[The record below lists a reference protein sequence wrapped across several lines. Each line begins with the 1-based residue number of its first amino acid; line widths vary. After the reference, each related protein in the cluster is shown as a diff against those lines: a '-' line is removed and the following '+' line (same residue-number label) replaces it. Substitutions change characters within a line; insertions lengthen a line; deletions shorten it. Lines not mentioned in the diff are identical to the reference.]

1 MSAADVRDGRPVPR
15 ICFNCKGK
23 KVSKHC
29 PTTSGA
35 CCPWVRCRECQ
46 AVSGYKH
53 SKDEK
58 GSFAGWKRI
67 SYRIGAAA

>member
-1 MSAADVRDGRPVPR
+1 MSEIRDGRPRPH

-23 KVSKHC
+23 RVVPHC
-29 PTTSGA
+29 PRNTGA
-35 CCPWVRCRECQ
+35 CCFWVRCKECQ

-53 SKDEK
+53 SKDAQ

-67 SYRIGAAA
+67 SYSIPSAA